1 MADRDLAGQR
11 REAHDDEGA
20 ESRDAAG
27 KTKSR
32 APEVKPEPNPAGP
45 HTKPELTDESKT
57 PGSGMLSD
65 PDDSNEAPSG

>member
-11 REAHDDEGA
+11 HEAGDDA
-20 ESRDAAG
+20 ESRGNAG
-27 KTKSR
+27 KATSREADVKS
-32 APEVKPEPNPAGP
+32 EPNPAGP

-65 PDDSNEAPSG
+65 PGDSNEAPSG

>member
-1 MADRDLAGQR
+1 MADRDLAGQP
-11 REAHDDEGA
+11 REAHDDVGA

-27 KTKSR
+27 NTKSR
-32 APEVKPEPNPAGP
+32 APDVKPEPNPAGP

>member
-11 REAHDDEGA
+11 HEAGDDDAGSRGTAGKATSREANV
-20 ESRDAAG
+20 
-27 KTKSR
+27 KS
-32 APEVKPEPNPAGP
+32 EPNPAGP

-65 PDDSNEAPSG
+65 PGDSNEAPSG